1 MTFHQSPQRA
11 VDESALYQAVYAELK
26 VLARRQLR
34 REDRP
39 SLCTTDL
46 VHEAFLRLS
55 PGPQS
60 GWENRAHF
68 FGAAARAMRQ
78 IMVDFA
84 RRRRAAKRNGS
95 SQPVS
100 LSAAEIGV
108 QLELD
113 DMLALDAAMEQL
125 EAADPRLH
133 HVVELRFFG
142 GMAVPDIASMTGMST
157 RTVERHWLKARLF
170 LLDALASEPRRRVQ
184 EGTSPSPDHT

>member
-1 MTFHQSPQRA
+1 MTFRQSPQRA
-11 VDESALYQAVYAELK
+11 GDESALYQAVYAELK

-34 REDRP
+34 GENSP

-46 VHEAFLRLS
+46 VHEAFLKLS
-55 PGPQS
+55 PAPPS
-60 GWENRAHF
+60 GWDNRAHF

-84 RRRRAAKRNGS
+84 RRRRAAKRNS
-95 SQPVS
+95 SAQPVS

-113 DMLALDAAMEQL
+113 DMLALDSAL
-125 EAADPRLH
+125 ERLDAADPRLRQ
-133 HVVELRFFG
+133 VVELRFFG
-142 GMAVPDIASMTGMST
+142 GLPVPVIAEMTGLST

-170 LLDALASEPRRRVQ
+170 LLDALESEPRR
-184 EGTSPSPDHT
+184 G